1 MKIMLL
7 KLILFLV
14 VYNFFILSNS
24 KLHLLKGVDM
34 MLRNLDVSALRLNYI
49 DTGNFVIISSNWNV
63 TAFIL
68 DSMVLSMSKP
78 SLDDMVLP
86 GKEKS
91 WEYHKKKWF
100 VMDESQIR
108 EPGEKI

>member
-1 MKIMLL
+1 MFH
-7 KLILFLV
+7 KLILFSV

-49 DTGNFVIISSNWNV
+49 DTGNFLIKSSYWNLII
-63 TAFIL
+63 FIL
-68 DSMVLSMSKP
+68 DSMVLSLSKP

-100 VMDESQIR
+100 VLDESQIR